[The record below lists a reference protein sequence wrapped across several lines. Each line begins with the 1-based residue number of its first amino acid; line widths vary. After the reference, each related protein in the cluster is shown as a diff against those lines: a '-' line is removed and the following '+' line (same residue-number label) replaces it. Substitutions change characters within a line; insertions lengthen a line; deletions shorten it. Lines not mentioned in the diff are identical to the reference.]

1 MATVEVGTLPDRID
15 LTLLAGEPMTLT
27 VPVLNGAG
35 AAVAAANLA
44 SARAH
49 VRPKVDSDQVLH
61 VFATDNAPADAE
73 ITGTTAASIVLTATS
88 EVTSLWQVTWT
99 GVAPQTVVWWDLEVT
114 DTDDIPHQITV
125 PGTITLIHQVT
136 R

>member
-1 MATVEVGTLPDRID
+1 MATVEIGTLPSRID
-15 LTLLAGEPMTLT
+15 LTVLAGNPMTLT
-27 VPVLNGAG
+27 VPVLDGAG
-35 AAVAAANLA
+35 SAVAAASLS

-49 VRPKVDSDQVLH
+49 VRPRTDSDQILH
-61 VFATDNAPADAE
+61 VFSTDNDPADAE
-73 ITGTTAASIVLTATS
+73 ITGTTAASVVLTATS

-114 DTDDIPHQITV
+114 DTDDIPHQITI